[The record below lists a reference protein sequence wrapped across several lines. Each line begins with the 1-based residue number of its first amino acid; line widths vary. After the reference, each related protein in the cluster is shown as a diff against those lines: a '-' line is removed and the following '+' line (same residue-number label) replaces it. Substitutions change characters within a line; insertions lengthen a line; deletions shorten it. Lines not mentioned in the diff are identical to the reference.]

1 MVRQQDRLEGV
12 ILIHHADFLE
22 FSHRLNQYISPH
34 CVTETDSLLAAEL
47 ELNIFKNKNDIFNIF
62 DRRYY
67 AKKYI
72 YCFKNVNKNFSRSS
86 IRVAYWLA
94 RWHAGKVFI

>member
-47 ELNIFKNKNDIFNIF
+47 ELNILKNKNDIFNIF
-62 DRRYY
+62 DRNYY
-67 AKKYI
+67 TKNKYFLFLK
-72 YCFKNVNKNFSRSS
+72 CK
-86 IRVAYWLA
+86 
-94 RWHAGKVFI
+94 